1 MTTTGMRTV
10 GREKD
15 GAQRVEHHIN
25 INNMWG
31 VAFGALAVSMIK
43 DLAIAAISVIG
54 LIFELISAICDMI
67 TKE

>member
-1 MTTTGMRTV
+1 
-10 GREKD
+10 
-15 GAQRVEHHIN
+15 
-25 INNMWG
+25 MWG
-31 VAFGALAVSMIK
+31 VAFGAIALSMIK